1 MAGLANNGE
10 PLLGCWNLLQVL
22 SGLEGH
28 IRKEQFAGQRAGGP
42 EFPETA
48 SRVLGRNSFWRFV
61 MRKATPCGG
70 DKVFVALTILTVAWA
85 VLFGNSLLFGQSS
98 MGAISG
104 IVSDQSGGVVPNAK
118 VELRNESTNVMAN
131 TESNNAGVYVF
142 SNVLPG
148 TYEVT
153 VAASGFKSYV
163 VRHIVVYVN
172 QDVTE
177 NVKLSI
183 GSVSISVQV
192 QAKLPLVQTSSSSV
206 GGVIDTKQ
214 IDMMPLN
221 GRTNIFGLLEL
232 APGVQMSGNE
242 ARMGGNSWANGTFAT
257 TDGAVSMEMENS
269 RLSDVSPSLDS
280 ISEFKV
286 VDSTGSAESGP
297 GTTQVIIATK
307 EGGNQFHGTAFE
319 YNRVRALEAANY
331 FATGIPKPQFI
342 RNEFG
347 GSLGGPIKHD
357 KAFFFGSY
365 EAFKFRSAATSQ
377 TAMPTQALLNGDF
390 SGLPPVID
398 PQTGLPFPNNQ
409 IPTSR
414 FSSVS
419 KAFFPY
425 FSAPNIPTSATAG
438 LGVNYRV
445 NLPSEQNN
453 NRYQGRVDY
462 NLNAKNIISGR
473 YYIVRQS
480 PYNSPGIT
488 EKFGGVSSP
497 ATNQNL
503 AINYTRIIS
512 PSLVNLAT
520 FGWARETDQRY
531 SLQNYGLQ
539 PSSLIP
545 GLPASL
551 PGLGGLP
558 AISITGFTGFN
569 DNYGSGDT
577 IPTYQFNDVMT
588 WVKGAHTVKG
598 GFSWLRWQF
607 LNYQNPP
614 PGHGSFSFT
623 GRYTGNPFAD
633 FLLGDLSSSAR
644 PVAGLKGSPTN
655 DRFGMFIQDSWKK
668 TSRLTIN
675 MGVRYDVAT
684 LFENT
689 VGNMANYYPN
699 LNEVVILKG
708 QDTGLFPSLPIVSG
722 SSVGI
727 NTGTYIGND
736 LNRISPRIG
745 FAYSAMDNGRLVVRG
760 GYGIYY
766 DYMPWKFGSWWTA
779 LQPPWSGS
787 ESFEPQA
794 GSTPTLT
801 FADPFPTGAGSVPSA
816 VSVYALP
823 KNYQYPLTHEWN
835 FTLESQLSNN
845 MSVRATYLGTETQH
859 AGQLFNL
866 NDPVPAAG
874 PVQPRRPYQPFGSIN
889 LLTNGETRNE
899 QSLQLSAVRRFS
911 SGLSFQVEYAW
922 TKELLGSQYDLSAPT
937 DNRNIRLDR
946 GNSPFIRQQYAVA
959 NYVYN
964 LPFGRGKQFLST
976 LSGPL
981 NVILGGWSTS
991 GIVTLASGLPYSV
1004 YFTSSVEGWP
1014 SSRADIVGN
1023 PSVSNPSINQWF
1035 NPAAYA
1041 VPQPFAYGNSAPN
1054 SLFGPGYTDWDMSLF
1069 KDFRLNERF
1078 RLQFRS
1084 DFFNTL
1090 NHPSFSNPAS
1100 NISVPSQVG
1109 QIFSTSSDPR
1119 SIQFALRLSF

>member
-1 MAGLANNGE
+1 MRIARSSRGGHFFVGLA
-10 PLLGCWNLLQVL
+10 L
-22 SGLEGH
+22 
-28 IRKEQFAGQRAGGP
+28 
-42 EFPETA
+42 
-48 SRVLGRNSFWRFV
+48 
-61 MRKATPCGG
+61 
-70 DKVFVALTILTVAWA
+70 VAAAAV
-85 VLFGNSLLFGQSS
+85 VLFSNPFLMAQTTMGTVSGVVSDPT
-98 MGAISG
+98 GAI
-104 IVSDQSGGVVPNAK
+104 VPKAK
-118 VELRNESTNVMAN
+118 VELRNENTNITAT
-131 TESNNAGVYVF
+131 TESNNSGVYVF
-142 SNVLPG
+142 PNVQPG
-148 TYEVT
+148 PYQLTVT
-153 VAASGFKSYV
+153 ASGFKSYV
-163 VRHIVVYVN
+163 VRHIVVYVS
-172 QDVTE
+172 QEVTE
-177 NVKLSI
+177 NARLTVGAVST
-183 GSVSISVQV
+183 SVEV

-232 APGVQMSGNE
+232 APGVQMTGNE

-257 TDGAVSMEMENS
+257 TDGVVSMEMENS

-307 EGGNQFHGTAFE
+307 EGTNQYHGTAFE
-319 YNRVRALEAANY
+319 YNRVRALEAANF
-331 FATGIPKPQFI
+331 FATGVPKAQFI

-347 GSLGGPIKHD
+347 GSMGGPIKKN

-365 EAFKFRSAATSQ
+365 EGFKYRSAATRQS
-377 TAMPTQALLNGDF
+377 AMPTADLLNGDF

-398 PQTGLPFPNNQ
+398 PETGLPFPNNQ

-419 KAFFPY
+419 QAFFPY
-425 FSAPNIPTSATAG
+425 FSSPNIPTSAAAG

-445 NLPSEQNN
+445 NLPSVQDN

-462 NLNAKNIISGR
+462 DLNAKNIISGR
-473 YYIVRQS
+473 YYIVRQT
-480 PYNSPGIT
+480 PNTSPGTT
-488 EKFGGVSSP
+488 EKFGGLSAP

-503 AINYTRIIS
+503 AITYTRILS

-520 FGWARETDQRY
+520 FGWARETDQRS

-539 PSSLIP
+539 PSTLIS
-545 GLPASL
+545 GLPPSL
-551 PGLGGLP
+551 TGLGGLP
-558 AISITGFTGFN
+558 SIAITGFTGFN
-569 DNYGSGDT
+569 DNAGSGDT

-588 WVKGAHTVKG
+588 WVKGAHTIKG

-607 LNYQNPP
+607 LNFQNPP

-633 FLLGDLSSSAR
+633 FLLGDLSASAR
-644 PVAGLKGSPTN
+644 PVAGLRGSPTN
-655 DRFGMFIQDSWKK
+655 DRYGMFIQDSWK
-668 TSRLTIN
+668 TTQRLTLN
-675 MGVRYDVAT
+675 MGVRYDLAT
-684 LFENT
+684 LFQNT
-689 VGNMANYYPN
+689 TGNMANYYPD
-699 LNEVVILKG
+699 LNQVVILKG
-708 QDTGLFPSLPIVSG
+708 QDTGLFPGLPIVSG

-727 NTGTYIGND
+727 NTGNYIGND

-787 ESFEPQA
+787 QSFEPQA
-794 GSTPTLT
+794 GTTPTLT
-801 FADPFPTGAGSVPSA
+801 FADPFPSGSGSVPSA

-823 KNYQYPLTHEWN
+823 RNYQYPMTNEWN
-835 FTLESQLSNN
+835 FTLESQLSNS

-866 NDPVPAAG
+866 NDPVPAPG
-874 PVQPRRPYQPFGSIN
+874 PVQPRRPYQPFGAIN
-889 LLTNGETRNE
+889 LFANGETRNE
-899 QSLQLSAVRRFS
+899 QSLQLSAIRRFT

-937 DNRNIRLDR
+937 DNRNISLDR
-946 GNSPFIRQQYAVA
+946 GNSPFIRQQYVVA

-964 LPFGRGKQFLST
+964 LPFGSGKRFLST

-981 NVILGGWSTS
+981 DAILGGWSTS

-1023 PSVSNPSINQWF
+1023 PGVSNPSINGWF

-1054 SLFGPGYTDWDMSLF
+1054 SLFGPGYSNWDMSLF

-1078 RLQFRS
+1078 RLEFRS
-1084 DFFNTL
+1084 DFFNAL

-1100 NISVPSQVG
+1100 NISEPTQVG